1 MPLRRKKIETLTEAP
16 EIRRRTPLSNYPEIA
31 AMWHKT
37 KNRGFK
43 PSQFSVGSNIEV
55 WFKCP
60 EGPEHVFQK
69 AISAM
74 VLAKCKG
81 AKGCPACSGDL
92 VTRDNSLAKRF
103 PKLAK
108 EYLEKKTGLALSKV
122 SYGSSRRVWWHCSK
136 CDYEWQTAISN
147 RTQLGSSC
155 PSCHKGP
162 LLNLKHVNRYIHF
175 FDKKANKGIDPEK
188 LPSRKLI
195 WWKCKR
201 GPDHVWK
208 QAFRE
213 TVGEFCPFCRGLH
226 SSITNNLTLM
236 PALAKEFHPT
246 KNNKMK
252 PKDIS
257 IRSYRTIWWKCH
269 EAPDH
274 EWEGRIYERAFEGA
288 GCPFCRNHRLSVSN
302 SLAKLAPDVAEEW
315 HPTKNGK
322 LTPNDVVAFTTKP
335 AWFLCPAG
343 HEYERQVHLR
353 VRLDLLCPECKKTG
367 IKRAKT
373 RTLITPETAKHKNR
387 KSNKS

>member
-122 SYGSSRRVWWHCSK
+122 SYGSSRRIWWHCSK